1 MFTHLISKFDLLKI
15 VPLLQKCVSIWLL
28 LYPFV
33 AVQDRQSY
41 CDINMEKIA
50 VEMNVTTLDKMKS
63 YGFTI
68 WVTVPDN
75 NINVPNRRR
84 EATTNDCRRHVLL
97 ADPPRRQLV
106 RQASNTSDK
115 ENLHWLDAVTSAST

>member
-15 VPLLQKCVSIWLL
+15 VPLLQKCVSIWWL

-68 WVTVPDN
+68 WVTIPDN
-75 NINVPNRRR
+75 NINDPKSTTWGNNKWLPSTWLIGWPTK
-84 EATTNDCRRHVLL
+84 EATGK
-97 ADPPRRQLV
+97 
-106 RQASNTSDK
+106 ASNTSDK